1 MLAILD
7 YIGVAVFAATG
18 ALAASRRNLD
28 IVAFGFFASVT
39 GIGGGTLRDI
49 MLGRLPVFWIRDPS
63 YIAVCLAVAV
73 LVWFVAER
81 LASRLTILLWADA
94 IGMAGYAVMGSAV
107 ALQQDVGHGP
117 AILMGVMTATFGGII
132 RDVIGGEPSVLL
144 KKEISVT
151 AALAGSAL
159 YVGLTWLGV
168 PLWPAAVS
176 GAAAAFIVRG
186 GAIRYGWTL
195 PTHTLPPRNSGR

>member
-1 MLAILD
+1 MLLILD
-7 YIGVAVFAATG
+7 YLGVAVFAATG

-28 IVAFGFFASVT
+28 LVAFGFFASVT
-39 GIGGGTLRDI
+39 GIGGGTLRDM
-49 MLGRLPVFWIRDPS
+49 MLGRLPVFWVQEPS
-63 YIAVCLAVAV
+63 YIAVCLAMAL

-94 IGMAGYAVMGSAV
+94 IGMAGFAVMGAAV
-107 ALQQDVGHGP
+107 ALSAGVGHGP

-144 KKEISVT
+144 KKEIYVT

-159 YVGLTWLGV
+159 YVGLSFFGV
-168 PLWPAAVS
+168 TLWPAATI
-176 GAAAAFIVRG
+176 GAGTAFVIRG

-195 PTHTLPPRNSGR
+195 PTHTLPPRA

>member
-1 MLAILD
+1 MLLILD
-7 YIGVAVFAATG
+7 YLGVAVFAATG

-28 IVAFGFFASVT
+28 IVAFGFFASIT
-39 GIGGGTLRDI
+39 GIGGGTLRD
-49 MLGRLPVFWIRDPS
+49 MLLGRLPVFWVDNPS
-63 YIAVCLAVAV
+63 YIAVCLAMAL
-73 LVWFVAER
+73 LVWFVGER

-94 IGMAGYAVMGSAV
+94 IGMAGFAVMGAAV
-107 ALQQDVGHGP
+107 ALAQGVGHGP

-144 KKEISVT
+144 KKEIYVT

-159 YVGLTWLGV
+159 YVGLTWLGLT
-168 PLWPAAVS
+168 LWPSALAGA
-176 GAAAAFIVRG
+176 GAAFVIRG

-195 PTHTLPPRNSGR
+195 PTHTLPPRA

>member
-1 MLAILD
+1 MLLILD
-7 YIGVAVFAATG
+7 YLGVAVFAATG

-39 GIGGGTLRDI
+39 GIGGGTLRDVL
-49 MLGRLPVFWIRDPS
+49 LGRLPVFWIADPS

-73 LVWFVAER
+73 LAWFVAER

-94 IGMAGYAVMGSAV
+94 VGMSGYAVMGAAV
-107 ALQQDVGHGP
+107 ALAEGVGHAP
-117 AILMGVMTATFGGII
+117 AVLMGVMTAPFGGII

-144 KKEISVT
+144 KKEIYVT
-151 AALAGSAL
+151 AALAGAAI
-159 YVGLTWLGV
+159 YVGLTFIGL
-168 PLWPAAVS
+168 PLWPSAIA
-176 GAAAAFIVRG
+176 GAATAFVIRG

-195 PTHTLPPRNSGR
+195 PTHTLPPRA

>member
-1 MLAILD
+1 MLLILD
-7 YIGVAVFAATG
+7 YLGVAVFAATG

-39 GIGGGTLRDI
+39 GIGGGTLRDM
-49 MLGRLPVFWIRDPS
+49 MLGRLPVFWVSDPS

-94 IGMAGYAVMGSAV
+94 IGMAGYAVMGAAV
-107 ALQQDVGHGP
+107 ALQHGVGYGP

-144 KKEISVT
+144 KKEIYVT
-151 AALAGSAL
+151 AALAGAAL

-168 PLWPAAVS
+168 LLWPAAIA
-176 GAAAAFIVRG
+176 GAATAFVIRG

-195 PTHTLPPRNSGR
+195 PTHTLPPRNGGR